1 MIETVFVESE
11 IMGHPIA
18 KRVLSCLPKADLFE
32 INRYQ
37 ELFNKRQQNFRLQK
51 EKPALILAKKH
62 DNFVLP
68 APSGFGLDSQK
79 NFYFSHMYNCIYD
92 CRYCFLQGMYSSA
105 NYLLF
110 VNFEDFFTSISETI
124 HNNADSSLTFF
135 SGYDCDSLAFEKI
148 TNFAQH
154 TLSFFKKHP
163 EVEFELRT
171 KSVNI
176 ETLLGLK
183 PLSNCVVAFSLS
195 PAKVADALD
204 KKAPRINKRIRAL
217 QKLAKSGWLVGLRLD
232 PLIYC
237 DNWKGLYSELIEEI
251 MTDLEIMNLHSVSF
265 GPLRYPKK
273 MYKTIEA
280 LYPEEKLFA
289 FPLQTTGTLVSYGP
303 EIENEMANYIQEEL
317 KKYLEADRIFQ
328 CLI

>member
-124 HNNADSSLTFF
+124 HNNAGSSLTFF
-135 SGYDCDSLAFEKI
+135 SG
-148 TNFAQH
+148 
-154 TLSFFKKHP
+154 
-163 EVEFELRT
+163 
-171 KSVNI
+171 
-176 ETLLGLK
+176 
-183 PLSNCVVAFSLS
+183 
-195 PAKVADALD
+195 LD

-289 FPLQTTGTLVSYGP
+289 FPFQTTGQLVSYGP
-303 EIENEMANYIQEEL
+303 EIENEMANYIQDEL
-317 KKYLEADRIFQ
+317 KKYLGADRVFQ

>member
-1 MIETVFVESE
+1 MIETIYVEDAIQNHPKTKFILNKFKKSRIISINKYGE
-11 IMGHPIA
+11 I
-18 KRVLSCLPKADLFE
+18 
-32 INRYQ
+32 
-37 ELFNKRQQNFRLQK
+37 FNKRNQNFRIQK
-51 EKPALILAKKH
+51 ANPCLILAHKK

-68 APSGFGLDSQK
+68 APEGFGIGSSK

-110 VNFEDFFTSISETI
+110 VNFEDFFRSISETI
-124 HNNADSSLTFF
+124 QNNAGSSLTFF

-148 TNFAQH
+148 TSFAQYA
-154 TLSFFKKHP
+154 LSFFKEHP

-176 ETLLGLK
+176 ETLLNLE
-183 PLSNCVVAFSLS
+183 PISNCIVAFSLS
-195 PAKVADALD
+195 PESVADVLD
-204 KKAPRINKRIRAL
+204 KKAPRVNKRIRAIK
-217 QKLAKSGWLVGLRLD
+217 KLAKSGWLVGLRLD
-232 PLIYC
+232 PLIFC
-237 DNWKGLYSELIEEI
+237 ENWRGLYSELIEEV
-251 MTDLEIMNLHSVSF
+251 MADLEIRNLHSVSF

-273 MYKTIEA
+273 MYNTIAA

-289 FPLQTTGTLVSYGP
+289 FPMQTTGQLVSYGP
-303 EIENEMANYIQEEL
+303 EIENEMATYIQDEL
-317 KKYLEADRIFQ
+317 KKYLGTDRIFQ

>member
-18 KRVLSCLPKADLFE
+18 KRILSCLPKADLFE

-217 QKLAKSGWLVGLRLD
+217 QKLAKFGWLVGLRLD

-251 MTDLEIMNLHSVSF
+251 MTELEIINLHSVSF

-273 MYKTIEA
+273 N
-280 LYPEEKLFA
+280 
-289 FPLQTTGTLVSYGP
+289 V
-303 EIENEMANYIQEEL
+303 
-317 KKYLEADRIFQ
+317 
-328 CLI
+328 

>member
-11 IMGHPIA
+11 IMAHPIA

-51 EKPALILAKKH
+51 ENPALILAKKH

-195 PAKVADALD
+195 PAEVADALD

-237 DNWKGLYSELIEEI
+237 DNWRGLYSELIEEI
-251 MTDLEIMNLHSVSF
+251 MTDLEITNLHSVSF

-303 EIENEMANYIQEEL
+303 EIENEMANYIHEEL
-317 KKYLEADRIFQ
+317 KKFLGANRIFQ